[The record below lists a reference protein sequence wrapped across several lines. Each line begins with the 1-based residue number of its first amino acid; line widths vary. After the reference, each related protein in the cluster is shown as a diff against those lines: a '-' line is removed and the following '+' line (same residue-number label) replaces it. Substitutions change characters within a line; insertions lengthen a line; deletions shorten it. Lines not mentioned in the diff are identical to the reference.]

1 MTKSEITRSI
11 MGVLDRI
18 SADCVGVQEA
28 HRLRWK
34 IRAGGGGS
42 VGPFFFSKSP
52 VSTNSD

>member
-1 MTKSEITRSI
+1 LTKSEITRSI